1 MIFAEFRGRKTEAE
15 EPSRTQA
22 PPFLILPNSHSIP
35 ALHERAETYARAN
48 GYRSWEIRR
57 GAKPSHSKLIS
68 TGAII

>member
-1 MIFAEFRGRKTEAE
+1 MIFAEFRGRIAGGE
-15 EPSRTQA
+15 SINHA

-35 ALHERAETYARAN
+35 ALHKRAETYARAN

-68 TGAII
+68 TGALL